1 MRNYFKIIFIG
12 SIFALIPILLGI
24 IDSSTKLIAA
34 GFICEAFFI
43 MIIILLEILYRI
55 TLKKK
60 RIISFE
66 NEYELCVLNKDMLDK
81 FVIKKSLS
89 NTVLYIFSYFDTNIK
104 TIARNNQVVNIKKLD
119 KPKPY
124 VRKYKITFESIKFL
138 DYIFGS
144 ILFKETLENSFLY
157 ELYIDE
163 NLHLEEL

>member
-1 MRNYFKIIFIG
+1 M
-12 SIFALIPILLGI
+12 
-24 IDSSTKLIAA
+24 
-34 GFICEAFFI
+34 
-43 MIIILLEILYRI
+43 
-55 TLKKK
+55 
-60 RIISFE
+60 SFE
-66 NEYELCVLNKDMLDK
+66 NEYELCVLNKDVFDK

-89 NTVLYIFSYFDTNIK
+89 NTVLYIFSYFDTNVK

-138 DYIFGS
+138 DYIFGY
-144 ILFKETLENSFLY
+144 ILFKEILENSFLY